1 MKAKK
6 KEDLLGKS
14 RALIA
19 GKKINSLTDFQDIP
33 TEDVAQKGTDTPK
46 TPPEPAKTQQ
56 PAAMDAEEQS
66 ARVVRTNTYT
76 DVHRRTRVAAKVVRE
91 NFRFTEE
98 LSTALEQYVAD
109 KRLKKNTVV
118 EIALEQHL
126 KQEGYL

>member
-33 TEDVAQKGTDTPK
+33 TEDVAQKGTYTPK

>member
-1 MKAKK
+1 MKAKQ
-6 KEDLLGKS
+6 KENLLGKS

-19 GKKINSLTDFQDIP
+19 GKKITSLTDFQDIP
-33 TEDVAQKGTDTPK
+33 TEDFAQKSTDTPK
-46 TPPEPAKTQQ
+46 TPPELDKAQQ
-56 PAAMDAEEQS
+56 PVVLETKEEPT
-66 ARVVRTNTYT
+66 AFVRTSTYT

-118 EIALEQHL
+118 EIALEHHL
-126 KQEGYL
+126 KHEGYL